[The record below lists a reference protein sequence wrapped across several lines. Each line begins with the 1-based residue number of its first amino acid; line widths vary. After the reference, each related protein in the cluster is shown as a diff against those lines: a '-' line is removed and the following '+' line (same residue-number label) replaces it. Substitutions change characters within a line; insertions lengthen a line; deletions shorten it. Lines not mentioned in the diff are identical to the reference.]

1 MLDKKTILDNFM
13 KQAHQKGGFNGTWL
27 YAENGDIISK
37 GALGW
42 MNNEDSLPMQED
54 SIFNL
59 ASISKQ
65 FTATAIMLLLKE
77 GKLRLDD
84 DIQKYFPSIPFK
96 GVTIKHL
103 LTHTSGLPE
112 FYTSDGW
119 IVQTCVNERIIPTN
133 DIIIRYICE
142 SNLELDFTPG
152 KQYKYSN
159 TGYSLLAE
167 IVKIVSEIPFE
178 IFLQKYIFEPAGM
191 KSTEVHHVCKDRTL
205 SNNIVSYQIM
215 ENESF
220 IPIEK
225 SEYCSKLLYM
235 DGMNGF
241 SSVYSNIID
250 LFIWDRALRN
260 EKILSHKEQQ
270 QMYSICKLSDGKNA
284 SRDIKNVTDGYG
296 FGWEISND
304 RDFKLIV
311 KHSGRNPGGYAWIE
325 RFVDFDKVF
334 VILCNR
340 DNTDFRAFNSL
351 TQGLEEIAKDN
362 SLKSITTIDDI
373 IMKKPDKS
381 KWDSFCG
388 KYYSFP
394 ECRIFPVEEVLSKN
408 GELYARI
415 DCYIYKLYPKNNNT
429 FIMKEKDYSLMFD
442 YNRFTLIVENN
453 DLSIR
458 RYIFLKTI

>member
-1 MLDKKTILDNFM
+1 MLDKKTRIDNFM

-27 YAENGDIISK
+27 FAENGEIISK

-42 MNNEDSLPMQED
+42 RDNDDSLPMQED

-65 FTATAIMLLLKE
+65 FTATAIMLLLRKE
-77 GKLRLDD
+77 LLSLDD
-84 DIQKYFPSIPFK
+84 DIQKYYPSIPFK

-103 LTHTSGLPE
+103 LTHTSGLPD
-112 FYTSDGW
+112 FCSNHDS
-119 IVQTCVNERIIPTN
+119 IIKSRFNEMIELKNKIIS
-133 DIIIRYICE
+133 YLWE
-142 SNLELDFTPG
+142 SNEGPHFTPG
-152 KQYKYSN
+152 EKYEYSN
-159 TGYSLLAE
+159 TGYLLLAE
-167 IVKIVSEIPFE
+167 IVKMISGIPFE
-178 IFLQKYIFEPAGM
+178 DFLKKNIFEPANM
-191 KSTEVHHVCKDRTL
+191 KSTAVHPVQRYGLDSER
-205 SNNIVSYQIM
+205 IVRYQIM
-215 ENESF
+215 ENEEF
-220 IPIEK
+220 IPVEK
-225 SEYCSKLLYM
+225 SNILSKYMFLYDM
-235 DGMNGF
+235 YGY
-241 SSVYSNIID
+241 SSVYSNVLD

-260 EKILSHKEQQ
+260 KTILSHKEQQ

-284 SRDIKNVTDGYG
+284 GRDIKNGTDGYG

-351 TQGLEEIAKDN
+351 TQGLEEIAKDK
-362 SLKSITTIDDI
+362 SLKSITTINDI

-388 KYYSFP
+388 KYYPFP
-394 ECRIFPVEEVLSKN
+394 ECRIFPVEEVFSKN

-415 DCYIYKLYPKNNNT
+415 YCYIYKLYPKNNNT